1 MCEKYSLSSRP
12 QAFDLLPYNSGRI
25 RIFMRLSLAV
35 ALLPSDSVALWKLHS
50 ALLNTR
56 QGNKEQVV
64 YNSLICPSSGSP
76 YWLCHN
82 PFFPHCY
89 FQIVAQT
96 EHNCKADSF
105 SIPASFQLITNSL
118 TQNSVLFCSLL
129 WTGLDSDLFWFK
141 YLTVFSDYH
150 NKQQNQLDTIISQHA
165 LFLVWFYLLKVK
177 MIFSAK

>member
-12 QAFDLLPYNSGRI
+12 RAFDLLPYNSGRI
-25 RIFMRLSLAV
+25 RIFMRLSSAV
-35 ALLPSDSVALWKLHS
+35 ALSPSDCVALWKLHS
-50 ALLNTR
+50 ALLNTRRHTHPTR

-64 YNSLICPSSGSP
+64 YNSLICPSSGAP

-105 SIPASFQLITNSL
+105 SIPASFRLITNNL

-129 WTGLDSDLFWFK
+129 WTGLDSYLFWFK
-141 YLTVFSDYH
+141 HLTVFSR
-150 NKQQNQLDTIISQHA
+150 IIITNSE
-165 LFLVWFYLLKVK
+165 
-177 MIFSAK
+177 IN